1 MSCDARLPDQ
11 GRRRRTASYDARMP
25 DIRELV
31 SEFTQKLTGFI
42 ETQVIDRARNSVAG
56 ALDAAGGKRRPGRPA
71 KMLALGLGGRRKP
84 PIQYCPVPGCKNR
97 AAPVYG
103 MVCAKHKDVGK
114 TKIKKYR
121 AARKAAKLNAKR
133 A

>member
-42 ETQVIDRARNSVAG
+42 ETQVIDRARNSVAA
-56 ALDAAGGKRRPGRPA
+56 ALEAAGGKRRPGRPS
-71 KMLALGLGGRRKP
+71 KKLAFGLGGRRKP
-84 PIQYCPVPGCKNR
+84 PIQLCPVPGCKNR

-103 MVCAKHKDVGK
+103 MVCVKHKDVAK